1 MKNKKKKFITR
12 KVGLLPETLVYIGD
26 ETSDKVEINC
36 IDYNSDTLEERG
48 ISTIDNKI
56 VLIPENKIRWID
68 VKGLNNP
75 PKISS
80 IANAFSIHLL
90 VQEDILDTKQRPK
103 MDRYENYVYVD
114 FNLLSYSK
122 DKHEISTEQVGIVLG
137 ENYVLTFR
145 EKDNELINS
154 LDNRLKNNIGKIRK
168 SSSKY
173 FMYMAIDIAV
183 DYYYSLIE
191 DMIDEVEQLEE
202 TIINSHNGKL
212 IIEIQKLKSHINYIY
227 KTISPLKEIVN
238 NLIRDEDEFIGEDLN
253 PYFRDV
259 YDHIN
264 QIIDSIDT
272 LRDSANS
279 LTELNYNQA
288 NTKLNDVMKVLT
300 IISTIFMPLS
310 FIVGFYGMNFKFMPE
325 LAEPWAYPVIIGI
338 IVLVA
343 VLMIIYFKKRKW
355 W

>member
-1 MKNKKKKFITR
+1 MKTKRKKKIVR

-26 ETSDKVEINC
+26 ETSTDVSIRTFEYNIEIFEEKNVNIIDSKLSKIKDGCVKWVEVF
-36 IDYNSDTLEERG
+36 G
-48 ISTIDNKI
+48 I
-56 VLIPENKIRWID
+56 
-68 VKGLNNP
+68 NNP
-75 PKISS
+75 EKISS
-80 IANAFSIHLL
+80 IANLFDIHLL

-103 MDRYENYVYVD
+103 MDRYDDYLYID

-122 DKHEISTEQVGIVLG
+122 EKKEVISEQVGLVLG

-145 EKDNELINS
+145 EKDNDLVGS
-154 LDNRLKNNIGKIRK
+154 LYSRLKNNIGKLRK
-168 SSSKY
+168 SSSDY

-183 DYYYSLIE
+183 DYYYLIIE
-191 DMIDEVEQLEE
+191 DLIDEVEQLEE
-202 TIINSHNGKL
+202 KIINEHNGKSIL
-212 IIEIQKLKSHINYIY
+212 EIQRLKSQINYVY
-227 KTISPLKEIVN
+227 KTINPLKEIVN
-238 NLIRDEDEFIGEDLN
+238 SLTRDELIEDDLV
-253 PYFRDV
+253 PYFKDV
-259 YDHIN
+259 FDHIN

-272 LRDSANS
+272 VRDSANS

-288 NTKLNDVMKVLT
+288 NTKLNDVMKVLA

-338 IVLVA
+338 IFVVA
-343 VLMIIYFKKRKW
+343 ILMIIFFKKKKW